1 MVERVLEVLVVPS
14 SGLKRWKWRVVERQK
29 EIASGYETTRKDAQS
44 EGDAMLFA
52 LLSLP
57 QPWFSVSNASRRGG
71 HFLERRH
78 GHAASADAGNGRL
91 AGCYCREG
99 PSHWS
104 TAYPAVV
111 MMANVNVHKMTKL
124 DKLWVLASE

>member
-14 SGLKRWKWRVVERQK
+14 SGLKLWKWRVVERQK

-57 QPWFSVSNASRRGG
+57 QP
-71 HFLERRH
+71 
-78 GHAASADAGNGRL
+78 
-91 AGCYCREG
+91 
-99 PSHWS
+99 
-104 TAYPAVV
+104 
-111 MMANVNVHKMTKL
+111 
-124 DKLWVLASE
+124 